1 MLRDLAGDF
10 IYGADGFLNK
20 NICGGRSGEGG
31 KTRCLFFPLQILGVT
46 QRFYDPVYPGIKSI
60 RSQYDADKGICI
72 TASFTLFTFFS
83 EHYRHAHFGLVK
95 PGRLDGYKERYM
107 CYLVKKKKI
116 DVCLARAGMCS
127 CVHGIAG
134 HVTKTD

>member
-1 MLRDLAGDF
+1 MLRELAGDF

-60 RSQYDADKGICI
+60 RSQYDADKGPLSPVHVLQRNII
-72 TASFTLFTFFS
+72 DTRTL
-83 EHYRHAHFGLVK
+83 
-95 PGRLDGYKERYM
+95 D
-107 CYLVKKKKI
+107 
-116 DVCLARAGMCS
+116 
-127 CVHGIAG
+127 
-134 HVTKTD
+134 

>member
-1 MLRDLAGDF
+1 MLRELAGDF

-72 TASFTLFTFFS
+72 TASFTRS
-83 EHYRHAHFGLVK
+83 RSSAQHYRHAHFGLVK

-107 CYLVKKKKI
+107 CYLVKKKNRC
-116 DVCLARAGMCS
+116 VSCTCRYVFLRAWDCRT
-127 CVHGIAG
+127 CN
-134 HVTKTD
+134 